1 MRRELSFYFDTVL
14 NFSGS
19 VTEHNFLLRCIPA
32 NAPEQSVLSYTL
44 TVYPDGAA
52 SLGRDSFGNMV
63 RAGRVVEAH
72 DSFRYTLQGMA
83 YRDDSLRVP
92 EEAAPFYRYAS
103 PLTQVTPELEAFYK
117 NIAKDAAGWNAEGT
131 RVQSQ
136 SCGCGM
142 QVQSQGCVPEQSTA
156 EANRESNLQAQIN
169 NNSFSA
175 LEKAKILCAKVHDY
189 FTYTPG
195 ETNVMTTAG
204 EAFAARKGV
213 CQDYAHVLIALCRM
227 AGMPARYVS
236 GLFIGEGASHAWT
249 EIWMDGL
256 WYGID
261 PTHNCPAD
269 EKYLKL
275 CIGRDYSDCP
285 LERGVF
291 SGWAEQNQKVFTKVT
306 D

>member
-1 MRRELSFYFDTVL
+1 MHRELSFYFDTVL
-14 NFSGS
+14 NFSGP

-32 NAPEQSVLSYTL
+32 DTPEQKILSYTL
-44 TVYPDGAA
+44 TVFPDASAA
-52 SLGRDSFGNMV
+52 RIGKDSFGNFV
-63 RAGRVVEAH
+63 RAGRVAEAH

-103 PLTQVTPELEAFYK
+103 PLTQPTPELAEFFA
-117 NIAKDAAGWNAEGT
+117 AQSAAGW
-131 RVQSQ
+131 
-136 SCGCGM
+136 
-142 QVQSQGCVPEQSTA
+142 CVAQQ
-156 EANRESNLQAQIN
+156 QAQQFSEN
-169 NNSFSA
+169 NVPALNA
-175 LEKAKILCAKVHDY
+175 LEKAKILCAKVHEH

-204 EAFAARKGV
+204 EAFAAAKGV

-227 AGMPARYVS
+227 ADIPSRYVS
-236 GLFIGEGASHAWT
+236 GLFTGEGASHAWV

-261 PTHNCPAD
+261 PTHDCPAD

-275 CIGRDYSDCP
+275 CVGRDYADCP
-285 LERGVF
+285 IERGVF
-291 SGWAEQNQKVFTKVT
+291 SGWAEQTQNVFTKVT

>member
-19 VTEHNFLLRCIPA
+19 VREHNFLLRCIPA
-32 NAPEQSVLSYTL
+32 DSPEQKILSYTL

-52 SLGRDSFGNMV
+52 SLGRDSFGNVV

-83 YRDDSLRVP
+83 YRDDSQRLP

-103 PLTQVTPELEAFYK
+103 PLTQVTPELEAFY
-117 NIAKDAAGWNAEGT
+117 ASAEKDMDGCNGAAIQM
-131 RVQSQ
+131 QSQ
-136 SCGCGM
+136 NGV
-142 QVQSQGCVPEQSTA
+142 QVQV
-156 EANRESNLQAQIN
+156 SNSSLN
-169 NNSFSA
+169 A

-204 EAFAARKGV
+204 EAFATGKGV
-213 CQDYAHVLIALCRM
+213 CQDYAHVLIVLCRM

-236 GLFIGEGASHAWT
+236 GLFVGEGASHAWA
-249 EIWMDGL
+249 EVWMDGL

-261 PTHNCPAD
+261 PTHNRLTD
-269 EKYLKL
+269 ETYLKL

-291 SGWAEQNQKVFTKVT
+291 SGWAEQTQKVFTKVT

>member
-32 NAPEQSVLSYTL
+32 DKPEQSILSYTL

-52 SLGRDSFGNMV
+52 SLGRDSFGNVV

-92 EEAAPFYRYAS
+92 EEAAPFYRYVS
-103 PLTQVTPELEAFYK
+103 PLTQVTPELEAFYESA
-117 NIAKDAAGWNAEGT
+117 AKEVTGSA
-131 RVQSQ
+131 V
-136 SCGCGM
+136 
-142 QVQSQGCVPEQSTA
+142 QVQSGDGATQIQFQGSVQEQNVLSG
-156 EANRESNLQAQIN
+156 
-169 NNSFSA
+169 FSA
-175 LEKAKILCAKVHDY
+175 LSALDKAKILCAKVYEH
-189 FTYTPG
+189 FTYAPG

-204 EAFAARKGV
+204 EAFVAGKGV

-236 GLFIGEGASHAWT
+236 GLFVGEGASHAWA
-249 EIWMDGL
+249 EVWMDGL

-261 PTHNCPAD
+261 PTHNCLAD

-275 CIGRDYSDCP
+275 CVGRDYSDCP

-291 SGWAEQNQKVFTKVT
+291 SGWAEQTQKVFTKVT

>member
-32 NAPEQSVLSYTL
+32 DKPEQSILSYTL

-52 SLGRDSFGNMV
+52 SLGRDSFGNVV

-92 EEAAPFYRYAS
+92 EEAAPFYRYVS
-103 PLTQVTPELEAFYK
+103 PLTQVTPELEAFYESVTK
-117 NIAKDAAGWNAEGT
+117 EVAGNT
-131 RVQSQ
+131 V
-136 SCGCGM
+136 
-142 QVQSQGCVPEQSTA
+142 QVQSGDGATQIQFQGSVQEQNVLSG
-156 EANRESNLQAQIN
+156 
-169 NNSFSA
+169 FCA
-175 LEKAKILCAKVHDY
+175 LNALDKAKNLCAKVYEH
-189 FTYTPG
+189 FTYAPG

-204 EAFAARKGV
+204 EAFVAGKGV

-236 GLFIGEGASHAWT
+236 GLFVGEGASHAWA
-249 EIWMDGL
+249 EVWMDGL

-261 PTHNCPAD
+261 PTHNCLAD

-275 CIGRDYSDCP
+275 CVGRDYSDCP

-291 SGWAEQNQKVFTKVT
+291 SGWAEQTQKVFTKVT

>member
-19 VTEHNFLLRCIPA
+19 VQEHNFLLRCIPA
-32 NAPEQSVLSYTL
+32 DAPEQSILSYTL
-44 TVYPDGAA
+44 TVFPDGAA
-52 SLGRDSFGNMV
+52 SLGRDSFGNVV
-63 RAGRVVEAH
+63 RTGRVVEAH
-72 DSFRYTLQGMA
+72 DSFRYTLQGLA
-83 YRDDSLRVP
+83 RRDDALRLP

-117 NIAKDAAGWNAEGT
+117 NVTGWNGGLIQMQMQGGVQIQSMGGT
-131 RVQSQ
+131 FASL
-136 SCGCGM
+136 
-142 QVQSQGCVPEQSTA
+142 
-156 EANRESNLQAQIN
+156 N
-169 NNSFSA
+169 A
-175 LEKAKILCAKVHDY
+175 LEKACFLCAKVHDY
-189 FTYTPG
+189 FAYTPG

-204 EAFAARKGV
+204 EAFAEAKGV
-213 CQDYAHVLIALCRM
+213 CQDYAHVLITLCRM

-236 GLFIGEGASHAWT
+236 GLFIGEGASHAWA

-261 PTHNCPAD
+261 PTHNCMAD

-291 SGWAEQNQKVFTKVT
+291 SGWAEQTQKVFTKVT
-306 D
+306 G

>member
-19 VTEHNFLLRCIPA
+19 VREHNFLLRCIPA
-32 NAPEQSVLSYTL
+32 DSPEQKILSYTL

-52 SLGRDSFGNMV
+52 SLGRDSFGNVV

-83 YRDDSLRVP
+83 YRDDSQRLP

-103 PLTQVTPELEAFYK
+103 PLTQVTPELKAFYETA
-117 NIAKDAAGWNAEGT
+117 AKDVDGWDGGT
-131 RVQSQ
+131 KQVQSQ
-136 SCGCGM
+136 NGM
-142 QVQSQGCVPEQSTA
+142 QVQGAAAGSSEF
-156 EANRESNLQAQIN
+156 N
-169 NNSFSA
+169 A
-175 LEKAKILCAKVHDY
+175 LEKAKILCAKVHDH

-204 EAFAARKGV
+204 EAFAAGKGV
-213 CQDYAHVLIALCRM
+213 CQDYAHVLITLCRM
-227 AGMPARYVS
+227 AGIPARYVS
-236 GLFIGEGASHAWT
+236 GLFIGEGASHAWA
-249 EIWMDGL
+249 EVWMDGL

-261 PTHNCPAD
+261 PTHNRLTD
-269 EKYLKL
+269 ETYLKL

-291 SGWAEQNQKVFTKVT
+291 SGWAEQTQKVFTKVT

>member
-1 MRRELSFYFDTVL
+1 M
-14 NFSGS
+14 
-19 VTEHNFLLRCIPA
+19 TEHNFLLRCIPA
-32 NAPEQSVLSYTL
+32 DKPEQSILSYTL

-52 SLGRDSFGNMV
+52 SLGRDSFGNVV

-92 EEAAPFYRYAS
+92 EEAAPFYRYVS
-103 PLTQVTPELEAFYK
+103 TLTQVTPELEAFYERVV
-117 NIAKDAAGWNAEGT
+117 KDAAAGTVQTQSQEGGA
-131 RVQSQ
+131 RVQ
-136 SCGCGM
+136 G
-142 QVQSQGCVPEQSTA
+142 T
-156 EANRESNLQAQIN
+156 
-169 NNSFSA
+169 SA
-175 LEKAKILCAKVHDY
+175 CFGSLNALDKAKILCAKVYEH
-189 FTYTPG
+189 FTYAPG

-204 EAFAARKGV
+204 EAFVAGKGV
-213 CQDYAHVLIALCRM
+213 CQDYAHVLITLCRM

-236 GLFIGEGASHAWT
+236 GLFVGEGASHAWA
-249 EIWMDGL
+249 EVWMDGL

-261 PTHNCPAD
+261 PTHNCLAD

-275 CIGRDYSDCP
+275 CVGRDYSDCP

-291 SGWAEQNQKVFTKVT
+291 SGWAEQTQKVFTKVT

>member
-32 NAPEQSVLSYTL
+32 DVPEQSILSYAL

-52 SLGRDSFGNMV
+52 SLGRDSFGNVV

-83 YRDDSLRVP
+83 YRDDSLRMP

-117 NIAKDAAGWNAEGT
+117 KVVRDAVDGVVQT
-131 RVQSQ
+131 QSQ
-136 SCGCGM
+136 DGG
-142 QVQSQGCVPEQSTA
+142 QVQGASRGFSTM
-156 EANRESNLQAQIN
+156 N
-169 NNSFSA
+169 A
-175 LEKAKILCAKVHDY
+175 LEKAQILCAKVNEH

-204 EAFAARKGV
+204 EAFADGKGV
-213 CQDYAHVLIALCRM
+213 CQDYAHVLITLCRM

-236 GLFIGEGASHAWT
+236 GLFVGEGASHAWT

-291 SGWAEQNQKVFTKVT
+291 SGWAEQTQKVFTKVT

>member
-32 NAPEQSVLSYTL
+32 DAPEQSILSYTL

-52 SLGRDSFGNMV
+52 SLGRDSFGNVV

-83 YRDDSLRVP
+83 YRDDSLRMP

-117 NIAKDAAGWNAEGT
+117 RIVKDAAGWDGGAMQM
-131 RVQSQ
+131 QSQ
-136 SCGCGM
+136 DGT
-142 QVQSQGCVPEQSTA
+142 QVQSITA
-156 EANRESNLQAQIN
+156 L
-169 NNSFSA
+169 NS

-204 EAFAARKGV
+204 EAFAEGKGV
-213 CQDYAHVLIALCRM
+213 CQDYAHVLITLCRM

-236 GLFIGEGASHAWT
+236 GFFIGEGASHAWT

-269 EKYLKL
+269 EAYLKL

-291 SGWAEQNQKVFTKVT
+291 SGWAKQSQKVFTKVT

>member
-19 VTEHNFLLRCIPA
+19 VTEPNFLLRCIPA
-32 NAPEQSVLSYTL
+32 DAPEQSILSYTL

-52 SLGRDSFGNMV
+52 SLGRDSFGNVV

-92 EEAAPFYRYAS
+92 EEAAPFYSYAS
-103 PLTQVTPELEAFYK
+103 PLTQVTPELEAFYESVV
-117 NIAKDAAGWNAEGT
+117 KDADGGA
-131 RVQSQ
+131 VQARSQ
-136 SCGCGM
+136 NGR
-142 QVQSQGCVPEQSTA
+142 QVQGASGGFSTM
-156 EANRESNLQAQIN
+156 N
-169 NNSFSA
+169 A
-175 LEKAKILCAKVHDY
+175 LEKAQILCAKVNEH

-204 EAFAARKGV
+204 EAFVTGKGV
-213 CQDYAHVLIALCRM
+213 CQDYAHVLITLCRM

-236 GLFIGEGASHAWT
+236 GLFVGEGASHAWT

-291 SGWAEQNQKVFTKVT
+291 SGWAEQTQKVFTKVT

>member
-19 VTEHNFLLRCIPA
+19 VREHNFLLRCIPA
-32 NAPEQSVLSYTL
+32 DSPEQKILSYTL

-52 SLGRDSFGNMV
+52 SLGRDSFGNVV

-83 YRDDSLRVP
+83 YRDDSQRLP

-103 PLTQVTPELEAFYK
+103 PLTQVTPELEAFY
-117 NIAKDAAGWNAEGT
+117 ASAEKDMDGCNGAAIQM
-131 RVQSQ
+131 QSQ
-136 SCGCGM
+136 NGL
-142 QVQSQGCVPEQSTA
+142 QVQV
-156 EANRESNLQAQIN
+156 SNSSLN
-169 NNSFSA
+169 A

-204 EAFAARKGV
+204 EAFATGKGV
-213 CQDYAHVLIALCRM
+213 CQDYAHVLIVLCRM

-236 GLFIGEGASHAWT
+236 GLFVGEGASHAWA
-249 EIWMDGL
+249 EVWMDGL

-261 PTHNCPAD
+261 PTHNRLTD
-269 EKYLKL
+269 ETYLKL

-291 SGWAEQNQKVFTKVT
+291 SGWAEQTQKVFTKVT

>member
-32 NAPEQSVLSYTL
+32 DSPEQKILSYTL

-52 SLGRDSFGNMV
+52 SLGRDSFGNVV

-83 YRDDSLRVP
+83 YRDDSQRLP

-103 PLTQVTPELEAFYK
+103 PLTQVTPELKAFY
-117 NIAKDAAGWNAEGT
+117 ASAEKDMDGCNGAAIQM
-131 RVQSQ
+131 QSQ
-136 SCGCGM
+136 NGV
-142 QVQSQGCVPEQSTA
+142 QVQV
-156 EANRESNLQAQIN
+156 SNSSLN
-169 NNSFSA
+169 A

-204 EAFAARKGV
+204 EAFATGKGV
-213 CQDYAHVLIALCRM
+213 CQDYAHVLIVLCRM

-236 GLFIGEGASHAWT
+236 GLFVGEGASHAWA
-249 EIWMDGL
+249 EVWMDGL

-261 PTHNCPAD
+261 PTHNRLTD
-269 EKYLKL
+269 ETYLKL

-291 SGWAEQNQKVFTKVT
+291 SGWAEQTQKVFTKVT

>member
-19 VTEHNFLLRCIPA
+19 VREHNFLLRCIPA
-32 NAPEQSVLSYTL
+32 DSPEQKILSYTL
-44 TVYPDGAA
+44 TVYPDGAT
-52 SLGRDSFGNMV
+52 SLGRDSFGNVV

-83 YRDDSLRVP
+83 YRDDSQRLP

-103 PLTQVTPELEAFYK
+103 PLTQVTPELEAFY
-117 NIAKDAAGWNAEGT
+117 ASAEKDMDGCNGVALQM
-131 RVQSQ
+131 QSQ
-136 SCGCGM
+136 NGL
-142 QVQSQGCVPEQSTA
+142 QVQV
-156 EANRESNLQAQIN
+156 SNSSLN
-169 NNSFSA
+169 A
-175 LEKAKILCAKVHDY
+175 LEKAKILCAKVHDH

-204 EAFAARKGV
+204 EAFATGKGV
-213 CQDYAHVLIALCRM
+213 CQDYAHVLIVLCRM

-236 GLFIGEGASHAWT
+236 GLFVGEGASHAWA
-249 EIWMDGL
+249 EVWMDGL

-261 PTHNCPAD
+261 PTHNRLTD
-269 EKYLKL
+269 ETYLKL

-291 SGWAEQNQKVFTKVT
+291 SGWAEQTQKVFTKVT